1 MQHMMTNNILST
13 KTVLE
18 NIHHIRRSR
27 EYSQDFMAY
36 KLSISQNAYSKL
48 ESGKTPLTMDRF
60 FKIAELLH
68 VSPVEL
74 LIKEG
79 TLLSGPLTQF
89 G

>member
-1 MQHMMTNNILST
+1 MQHTNNNTLCT

-18 NIHHIRRSR
+18 NIHYIRRSR

-68 VSPVEL
+68 VTPVQL
-74 LIKEG
+74 LVREG
-79 TLLSGPLTQF
+79 TLTSGSYSI
-89 G
+89 

>member
-1 MQHMMTNNILST
+1 MNNIPLCT

-18 NIHHIRRSR
+18 NIHYIRRVR

-68 VSPVEL
+68 VSPVQL
-74 LIKEG
+74 LAREG
-79 TLLSGPLTQF
+79 MAVPEPLTPRSYSI
-89 G
+89 

>member
-1 MQHMMTNNILST
+1 MQHTNNNIPAT
-13 KTVLE
+13 RTVLE
-18 NIHHIRRSR
+18 NIHYIRRLK

-68 VSPVEL
+68 VPPMQL
-74 LIKEG
+74 LVKDG
-79 TLLSGPLTQF
+79 TAVSEPLTQF